1 LQGFQVVH
9 SLGGGTGSG
18 MGTLLNSKVR
28 EEYPD
33 RIMETFSVIPSPN
46 QAKPKSAAAGSE
58 SEAGAVMASKPPAVM
73 EAIED
78 AWLRCGVSTH
88 LLELQREQDCRQ
100 QSMLQQVQ
108 RQIQTV
114 VRGAALRCMSRLL
127 HLATGGQNGWCKAA
141 LLFDR
146 YCAEAEIALDRLP
159 MTCVAIVRIV
169 SKMEQKAYP
178 GVHESCWSVCADEL
192 RVWLM
197 SAGYEVP
204 EASQELLLEQ
214 EKTVL
219 WVLQWH
225 TTQPCAQQFNLTFFT
240 RFALLADPG
249 FQRSL
254 QEVEM
259 KLLALAR
266 AVIMCQQASAMLSHG
281 TLALGLL
288 CVCMVE
294 AGLLPLEE
302 LQPED
307 LSAEEWRNLYMES
320 QPSGLAPTCR
330 LTAPQ
335 WAQIFEMLTLSTGAA
350 LPELQAS
357 ARRAGEALG
366 MALRGIRQVQQQM
379 QARNGAEQPAI

>member
-1 LQGFQVVH
+1 
-9 SLGGGTGSG
+9 
-18 MGTLLNSKVR
+18 
-28 EEYPD
+28 
-33 RIMETFSVIPSPN
+33 VIP
-46 QAKPKSAAAGSE
+46 
-58 SEAGAVMASKPPAVM
+58 
-73 EAIED
+73 
-78 AWLRCGVSTH
+78 
-88 LLELQREQDCRQ
+88 
-100 QSMLQQVQ
+100 QVE
-108 RQIQTV
+108 RQIQTI

-146 YCAEAEIALDRLP
+146 YCAKVQVAPNRLP
-159 MTCVAIVRIV
+159 MLCVAVVRIV

-178 GVHESCWSVCADEL
+178 GVLESCWSVCADEL

-197 SAGYEVP
+197 SAGYDVP
-204 EASQELLLEQ
+204 EATDALILQQEMAVTRVFQ
-214 EKTVL
+214 WRIL
-219 WVLQWH
+219 W
-225 TTQPCAQQFNLTFFT
+225 PCAQQWSLTFFT
-240 RFALLADPG
+240 RFALLAGPA

-254 QEVEM
+254 KEVEM

-266 AVIMCQQASAMLSHG
+266 AVIMCQQASATLTHG

-288 CVCMVE
+288 CICMVE

-302 LQPED
+302 LRPED

-335 WAQIFEMLTLSTGAA
+335 WAQIFEMLELSTGAA

-357 ARRAGEALG
+357 ARSAGEALG
-366 MALRGIRQVQQQM
+366 MALRGIRQAKQHM
-379 QARNGAEQPAI
+379 QARSDAEQHAS

>member
-1 LQGFQVVH
+1 MAAEMQEE
-9 SLGGGTGSG
+9 
-18 MGTLLNSKVR
+18 SKAVA
-28 EEYPD
+28 D
-33 RIMETFSVIPSPN
+33 
-46 QAKPKSAAAGSE
+46 QALPKSDAAGSE
-58 SEAGAVMASKPPAVM
+58 RVESDASAVKASKPPAVM

-78 AWLRCGVSTH
+78 AWLRCGVSTQ
-88 LLELQREQDCRQ
+88 LLEQQREQEGRL
-100 QSMLQQVQ
+100 QSMLLHQVQ

-127 HLATGGQNGWCKAA
+127 HLATGGQNGWCKTV

-146 YCAEAEIALDRLP
+146 YCGEVEIALDLLP

-178 GVHESCWSVCADEL
+178 GVPESCWNVCADEL

-197 SAGYEVP
+197 SAGYQVP
-204 EASQELLLEQ
+204 EATEELILEQ
-214 EKTVL
+214 EMAVL
-219 WVLQWH
+219 RVLQWH
-225 TTQPCAQQFNLTFFT
+225 TTQPCAQQWSLTFFT
-240 RFALLADPG
+240 RFALLAGPG

-266 AVIMCQQASAMLSHG
+266 AVIMCQQASAMLTHG

-307 LSAEEWRNLYMES
+307 FTAEEWRNLYMES
-320 QPSGLAPTCR
+320 QPSGMAPMCR

-335 WAQIFEMLTLSTGAA
+335 WAQILEMLTLSTGAA
-350 LPELQAS
+350 PPELKAS

-366 MALRGIRQVQQQM
+366 MALRGIRQAQQQM
-379 QARNGAEQPAI
+379 QARSGAEQHSI